1 MADEYTYLFPYGQNY
16 DYGDSPYYKDEGEP
30 VQPATYRHQRALW
43 KLFPAGAALLD
54 AEMIEV
60 T

>member
-16 DYGDSPYYKDEGEP
+16 DYGQSPYYKDEGEP
-30 VQPATYRHQRALW
+30 TGEATYRHQRAMY
-43 KLFPAGAALLD
+43 KIFPCPTLLTP
-54 AEMIEV
+54 EMIEV